1 MSFELKSKDNWKLAA
16 IVVLLYYP
24 FLLYV
29 DLPVYIDAGA
39 TWQAMAVHE
48 FINVIVVIV
57 FLFIWITAAEL
68 MLNVLIRYIGDD
80 FLHKLKLLPMV
91 VLVAMAFALNITFIL
106 ATGTILD
113 LIDEAIISLLG
124 VKLLVSFPQTASP
137 EFFHLFKRANIVLFF
152 LLMLS
157 AFYLIANRRF
167 GAKLNEM
174 KLRSER
180 MEKEK
185 SLAQLEVLRNQ
196 VNPHFLFNSLSILTS
211 LVYDNPKLSEKLIS
225 ELSKFY
231 RYSLDEG
238 KNETVPLSTELSF
251 INSYLFLLNL
261 RFGGKLQCSIE
272 IPQAEL
278 TKCRIAPF
286 TLQLLLE
293 NAVNHN
299 QMSETRPLHVTI
311 KKDGECFV
319 IENSVHKKVPRIDS
333 TRTGLKNIIDR
344 YELLTDKPVIVE
356 SSESLFV
363 VKIPLLA

>member
-1 MSFELKSKDNWKLAA
+1 MSFKLKSKDNWKLAA
-16 IVVLLYYP
+16 MVVLLYYP

-29 DLPVYIDAGA
+29 DLPVYIDGGA
-39 TWQAMAVHE
+39 TWQAMVVHE

-57 FLFIWITAAEL
+57 FLFLWITLAEL

-80 FLHKLKLLPMV
+80 FLHKLKLLPMIA
-91 VLVAMAFALNITFIL
+91 LVAMAFALNITFIL

-113 LIDEAIISLLG
+113 LIDETIISLSG
-124 VKLLVSFPQTASP
+124 MKLLVSFPETASP
-137 EFFHLFKRANIVLFF
+137 DFFQLFKRANIVLFF

-167 GAKLNEM
+167 GAKLNELQ
-174 KLRSER
+174 LRSER
-180 MEKEK
+180 IEKEK

-211 LVYDNPKLSEKLIS
+211 LVYDNPKLSEKFIA

-251 INSYLFLLNL
+251 VNSYLFLLNL
-261 RFGGKLQCSIE
+261 RFGEKLKCAIE
-272 IPQAEL
+272 IRQTEL
-278 TKCRIAPF
+278 AKWRLAPF
-286 TLQLLLE
+286 SLQLLLE

-299 QMSETRPLHVTI
+299 QMSEARPLQVAI
-311 KKDGECFV
+311 KKEDNYLV
-319 IENSVHKKVPRIDS
+319 IGNSIHHKVQRIDS
-333 TRTGLKNIIDR
+333 TGTGLKNIIGR
-344 YELLTDKPVIVE
+344 YELLTDLPVVVE
-356 SSESLFV
+356 ASENLFV